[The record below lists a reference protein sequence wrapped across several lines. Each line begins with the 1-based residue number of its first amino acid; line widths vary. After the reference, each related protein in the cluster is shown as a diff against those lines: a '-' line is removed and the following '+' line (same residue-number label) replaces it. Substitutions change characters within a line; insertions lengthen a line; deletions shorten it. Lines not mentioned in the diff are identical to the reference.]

1 MILPIA
7 YTTWGVAVGSQDVTG
22 VAQFKNAA
30 VATHTG
36 PEQFPTALSM
46 SCYSQAG
53 CMAYVMIG
61 K

>member
-1 MILPIA
+1 M
-7 YTTWGVAVGSQDVTG
+7 AVGSQDVTG

-30 VATHTG
+30 VATYTG

-61 K
+61 E